1 MSLLNKD
8 SIGRESENLKK
19 NILAGVQNIND
30 LIENMN
36 KMQAEFANM
45 KSDVVQIRTHYEYLI
60 KQEKSKYD
68 AMNLR
73 IDNLWGSVKQSNI
86 TKDAQLREML
96 KELIKNDRIL
106 LFNTQESIDQVN
118 ARIFNL
124 ERKTGLRP

>member
-1 MSLLNKD
+1 MSKLNEE
-8 SIGRESENLKK
+8 SIRRESENLKK
-19 NILAGVQNIND
+19 NILDGVQNIND

-36 KMQAEFANM
+36 KMQVEFAKM
-45 KSDVVQIRTHYEYLI
+45 KSDVVQIRTQYEYLI
-60 KQEKSKYD
+60 RQEKSKYD

-73 IDNLWGSVKQSNI
+73 IDNLLESVGQSNI

-124 ERKTGLRP
+124 EKRTGLR